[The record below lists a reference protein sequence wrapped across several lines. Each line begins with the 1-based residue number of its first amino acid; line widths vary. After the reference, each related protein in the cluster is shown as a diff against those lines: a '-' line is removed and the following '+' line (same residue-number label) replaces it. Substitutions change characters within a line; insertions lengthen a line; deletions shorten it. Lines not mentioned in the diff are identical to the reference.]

1 MSSIYDQYLKD
12 NIMTHCL
19 DYFRKYLAEEE
30 AVDEILTEEDQKLI
44 YSQIDYIMDMIVR
57 IYREYDD
64 ERDALAEIVDKLIGF
79 CIVGKMNEARFCRLL
94 NERDSDDGE

>member
-12 NIMTHCL
+12 NIMDNCL
-19 DYFRKYLAEEE
+19 DYFRQYLTEEE
-30 AVDEILTEEDQKLI
+30 AMDEILTEEDQELI
-44 YSQIDYIMDMIVR
+44 YKQIDYIMDMIVR
-57 IYREYDD
+57 IYNENED

-94 NERDSDDGE
+94 NEKEK